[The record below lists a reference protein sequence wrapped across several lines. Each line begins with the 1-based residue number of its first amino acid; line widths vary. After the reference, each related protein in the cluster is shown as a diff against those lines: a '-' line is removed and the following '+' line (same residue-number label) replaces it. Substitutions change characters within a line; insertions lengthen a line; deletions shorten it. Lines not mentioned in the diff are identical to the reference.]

1 MMLNPQHDELAD
13 WYGHLYG
20 EVEDGW
26 LSFFS
31 VDRRTGDHQVRWC
44 KATDIDAATAITR
57 ELNVH
62 GDVWNGVAIRTHR
75 TSGRGGSD
83 ACGWI
88 TALWSD
94 IDFVDAGHA
103 GNSLLPPDE
112 KAAADLVRDFPVRPT
127 AVIHSGGGLQAWHML
142 DEPAHVDDLGDL
154 LEAYGAT
161 WHKVGKDAGYHV
173 DNVFDLARIMRAPGT
188 TNRKLDH
195 PRPVRLLFA
204 DWTRRYGISEL
215 RDQLEDPPE
224 PETYGGEKRSRD
236 VPYIGPDRPGDE
248 YGARHDG
255 HELLTAYG
263 FHSPDQDSY
272 GNVHYRAPHRGPKDQ
287 TGATVYAEDGHITIW
302 SETFCARYPKL
313 KAQHGYDVFGMYVAL
328 EHDGDFSAATSALR
342 AKGYG
347 APLVPEF
354 TPPVAVD
361 PETGVELEDQGD
373 EPLPLD
379 LGTADLPE
387 FPIHV
392 LPGWIADEARAAADA
407 IQVPVEITAFLGLM
421 TLSIAVAGK
430 VEVEAYNWR
439 QPLNLYGTVV
449 APTGTGKSPA
459 AERMLAPLRV
469 LEEQMMAA
477 TSEAVAYSE
486 AEATS
491 HANAVAEAEKALKA
505 DPRSTTL
512 IHQLADARQSANEHR
527 VLSPYRMTVDDHTP
541 EALAQ
546 TIASQVDERIAVVSP
561 EGAALFESMTGKRYR
576 DASAAPNV
584 PDVYLKSWSAEQ
596 ISVDRVGRPAL
607 IIRQPVLTVCVMV
620 QPDVIHA
627 LAATPSIARQGGLA
641 RFLWVHARDIV
652 GTRDRKRRRHAAP
665 PSPEYRARMLELGLW
680 AAKAERGAIVYET
693 TEEAADVIDDLANER
708 EGRMGFGGDL
718 EAYRAIE
725 AKMVAYHW
733 RLAALLAVAHGD
745 SGNLSAERARQA
757 TELVDYFMAHAVA
770 VHGSAGLDEN
780 AGSTWRRMAAWL
792 MDHAGET
799 VEPRKV
805 WMALRSIYPKV
816 ADIVPDLQ
824 RLELMRWVRIEGD
837 VTAIGVQRATNPS
850 IVIDAR
856 LTRFNAQGGHGA

>member
-1 MMLNPQHDELAD
+1 MLNPEHDALAD
-13 WYGHLYG
+13 WYRRLYG

-31 VDRRTGDHQVRWC
+31 VDRRTGENQVRWC
-44 KATDIDAATAITR
+44 RATDIDAATAITR
-57 ELNVH
+57 ELNAH

-83 ACGWI
+83 VCGWI

-112 KAAADLVRDFPVRPT
+112 KAAADLVRDFPVKPT

-142 DEPAHVDDLGDL
+142 DEPAHVDELGDL
-154 LEAYGAT
+154 LEAYGTT
-161 WHKVGKDAGYHV
+161 WNKVGKDAGYHV

-188 TNRKLDH
+188 TNRKLDT
-195 PRPVRLLFA
+195 PRPVRLIFA

-224 PETYGGEKRSRD
+224 PETYASDRLARD

-248 YGARHDG
+248 YMARHDG

-263 FHSPDQDSY
+263 FHSPDRDPY
-272 GNVHYRAPHRGPKDQ
+272 GNIHYRAPHRGVKEG
-287 TGATVYAEDGHITIW
+287 TGATVYAEDGHVTIW
-302 SETFCARYPKL
+302 SETFCARHPNL
-313 KAQHGYDVFGMYVAL
+313 KAQHGYDVYGLYVAL
-328 EHDGDFSAATSALR
+328 EHGGDFSAASSALR

-347 APLVPEF
+347 APLKPAVDLGVTE
-354 TPPVAVD
+354 PPAQVD
-361 PETGVELEDQGD
+361 PETGEVLEETDD
-373 EPLPLD
+373 APMALD
-379 LGTADLPE
+379 LGADDLPD
-387 FPIHV
+387 FPMHV
-392 LPGWIADEARAAADA
+392 LPDWIADEAKAAADA

-459 AERMLAPLRV
+459 AERMLLPLRE
-469 LEEQMMAA
+469 LEAQMVDA
-477 TSEAVAYSE
+477 TSAAVAYSE

-491 HANAVAEAEKALKA
+491 HANAVADAEKALKN
-505 DPRSTTL
+505 DPGATIL
-512 IHQLADARQSANEHR
+512 IAQLADARQSANEHR

-607 IIRQPVLTVCVMV
+607 VIKRPVLTVCVMV

-665 PSPEYRARMLELGLW
+665 QSEEYRARMLQLGLW
-680 AAKAERGAIVYET
+680 AAKADRGAIVYQT

-708 EGRMGFGGDL
+708 EARMGFGGDL
-718 EAYRAIE
+718 EAHRAIE
-725 AKMVAYHW
+725 AKMLAYHW

-745 SGNLSAERARQA
+745 RDELSAHRARQA

-770 VHGSAGLDEN
+770 VHGAAGLSEGDD
-780 AGSTWRRMAAWL
+780 GTWRRMARWM

-799 VEPRKV
+799 VEPRTI
-805 WMALRSIYPKV
+805 WLGMRSTYPKV
-816 ADIVPDLQ
+816 TDLVPDLE
-824 RLELMRWVRIEGD
+824 RLQVMRWVRIEGE
-837 VTAIGVQRATNPS
+837 TSTIGVRKAASPTLHIHPD
-850 IVIDAR
+850 IAR
-856 LTRFNAQGGHGA
+856 